1 MKLALFGQGG
11 MGSLVEARAREA
23 GHEITVIFTDRDAA
37 RSPEDLAR
45 SLQGAEVAVD
55 FSAGAAVP
63 DHVRACVQAG
73 VPLVEGTTGW
83 AKELD
88 AVRRIV
94 TDGRGALIYG
104 ANFSIG
110 VNLFYRIVAAAAQ
123 QLGRDPSYGAF
134 IEEAHH
140 IRKQDAPS
148 GTALKL
154 KDIVAKA
161 FGDAISIAS
170 TRAGN
175 IPGTHRVGFD
185 GIADQIMLTHT
196 ARSREGFAAGA
207 LLAATWIVGRKGVYE
222 FSEVLD
228 DMLGP
233 GRESRG

>member
-11 MGSLVEARAREA
+11 MGSLVEARSREA
-23 GHEITVIFTDRDAA
+23 GYEITAVFTDRDAQRPVDEVA
-37 RSPEDLAR
+37 AGLK
-45 SLQGAEVAVD
+45 GADVAVD
-55 FSAGAAVP
+55 FSVGAAVP
-63 DHVRACVQAG
+63 DHVRAAVRAG

-94 TDGRGALIYG
+94 TDGRGALVYG

-110 VNLFYRIVAAAAQ
+110 VNLFYRIVATAAQ
-123 QLGRDPSYGAF
+123 QLGRDPTYGAF

-140 IRKQDAPS
+140 IRKKDAPS

-154 KDIVAKA
+154 KEIVAKS
-161 FGDAISIAS
+161 FGDGISVAS

-175 IPGTHRVGFD
+175 IPGIHRVGFD
-185 GIADQIMLTHT
+185 GIADQILLTHT
-196 ARSREGFAAGA
+196 ARTREGFAAGA
-207 LLAATWIVGRKGVYE
+207 LLAARWIVGRKGVYE
-222 FSEVLD
+222 FADVLD
-228 DMLGP
+228 EMLGP

>member
-11 MGSLVEARAREA
+11 MGSLVEAKAREA
-23 GHEITVIFTDRDAA
+23 GHEITAVFTDRDAA
-37 RSPEDLAR
+37 RPPEELA
-45 SLQGAEVAVD
+45 GALGGAAVAVD
-55 FSAGAAVP
+55 FSVGAAVP
-63 DHVRACVQAG
+63 DHVRACVLAG

-83 AKELD
+83 AKELE

-94 TDGRGALIYG
+94 TEGKGALIYG
-104 ANFSIG
+104 PNFSVG
-110 VNLFYRIVAAAAQ
+110 VNLFYRIVRVAAE

-140 IRKQDAPS
+140 IRKKDAPS

-154 KDIVAKA
+154 KDIVAKS
-161 FGDAISIAS
+161 FGKGISVAS

-185 GIADQIMLTHT
+185 GTADQITLVHT

-207 LLAATWIVGRKGVYE
+207 LLAARWIAGRTGVWE

-228 DMLGP
+228 EILGS